1 MEKRRHVITYGDY
14 FHDFF
19 EKQTPKVRDKIMKIL
34 DIIEYLPVI
43 PINYLK
49 FIEGTDGLYEVR
61 VKLATNIFRI
71 FCFFDG
77 NKFVVLLTAFQ
88 KKTQKTPVREIR
100 RAEALMKQYYKEKEG
115 ETI

>member
-1 MEKRRHVITYGDY
+1 MEKRRQVITYGDY

-19 EKQTPKVRDKIMKIL
+19 EKQTPKVRDKIMKVL
-34 DIIEYLPVI
+34 DIIEYLPAI
-43 PINYLK
+43 PITYLK

-61 VKLATNIFRI
+61 VKLASNIFRI

-88 KKTQKTPVREIR
+88 KKSQKTPVREIR
-100 RAEALMKQYYKEKEG
+100 RAESLMKQYYKEKEG
-115 ETI
+115 ENI

>member
-14 FHDFF
+14 FHGFF

-49 FIEGTDGLYEVR
+49 FIEETDRLYV
-61 VKLATNIFRI
+61 
-71 FCFFDG
+71 
-77 NKFVVLLTAFQ
+77 
-88 KKTQKTPVREIR
+88 
-100 RAEALMKQYYKEKEG
+100 
-115 ETI
+115 